1 MNEVDIAPQISEIQR
16 TNAQHWSILVSVS
29 CVGVAGYFS
38 FTASLKFISATTC
51 AVLGTIEIVLAYI
64 CQGGG
69 SHDLEDSTV
78 FSITSWSLVWLPLV
92 LGVMGV
98 LQ

>member
-1 MNEVDIAPQISEIQR
+1 MNEVDIAPQISEIQT
-16 TNAQHWSILVSVS
+16 TNAQHWGILISVS
-29 CVGVAGYFS
+29 CVGVAGYSS

-69 SHDLEDSTV
+69 SHDDLEDSTV
-78 FSITSWSLVWLPLV
+78 FSITSWSLVWLPLI
-92 LGVMGV
+92 
-98 LQ
+98 